1 MKTDWERPKWWFLL
15 VAAVIAMVLLCS
27 RTNTAPDTRPDEV
40 HILISLG
47 GDNGYKVFYEELIE
61 RFNRDSEDV
70 RLVPYYAESDS
81 HVILKLLYSKQANL
95 TYDIACLG
103 APQII
108 TLIDM
113 ELIQPLD
120 RYVLRDLGVGWLNT
134 TPPFRMA
141 NAMKDGE
148 IYSLPLFYTNTVL
161 YCNEELITWA
171 GENITT
177 AGMLQLAGE
186 YHGESGRPGLLLKA
200 DKLMLDLLTAGE
212 RGVIVPAG
220 EREKT
225 LDITGGAKQQLAEQ
239 IRRLLRDGSG
249 INLKTNSVRDIEA
262 FMTGG
267 VPLLAGSS
275 YYAEQIRAAAEFKVG
290 VMVLTI
296 DEETDYPMNGNNLYL
311 VNHSGSKEPAWTAI
325 IRLMETADEMM
336 PKDYPSNN
344 FNIMAVH
351 QNSKLQ
357 RMIEMAILRMWRE
370 DTETAE
376 ITEQLQAQIN
386 EVLQEGE

>member
-1 MKTDWERPKWWFLL
+1 MKTDWKRPKRWLL
-15 VAAVIAMVLLCS
+15 LAAAVMVMVLLCS
-27 RTNTAPDTRPDEV
+27 RTNTVPDTRPDEV

-61 RFNRDSEDV
+61 RFNRDSEDIK
-70 RLVPYYAESDS
+70 LVPYYAESDS

-134 TPPFRMA
+134 TPPVRMA
-141 NAMKDGE
+141 NAMKEGE

-171 GENITT
+171 GEDITT
-177 AGMLQLAGE
+177 AEMLRLAGE
-186 YHGESGRPGLLLKA
+186 YHGESGRPGLLLEA
-200 DKLMLDLLTAGE
+200 DKLMFDLMTAGE
-212 RGVIVPAG
+212 PGVVALAG

-225 LDITGGAKQQLAEQ
+225 LDMTGGARPQLAEQ
-239 IRRLLRDGSG
+239 IRWLLRDGSG
-249 INLKTNSVRDIEA
+249 INLKTNGVRNIEA
-262 FMTGG
+262 FMDGR

-275 YYAEQIRAAAEFKVG
+275 CYARQIRAAAGFTVG
-290 VMVLTI
+290 IKVLTI
-296 DEETDYPMNGNNLYL
+296 DEGTDYPMNGNNLYL
-311 VNHSGSKEPAWTAI
+311 VNHSGSGEPAWTAV
-325 IRLMETADEMM
+325 IRLMETADGMM
-336 PKDYPSNN
+336 PKGYLSNN
-344 FNIMAVH
+344 FSIMAVH

-357 RMIEMAILRMWRE
+357 RMMEMAILRMWRE

-376 ITEQLQAQIN
+376 IMKQLQAQIN
-386 EVLQEGE
+386 EVLQEGG